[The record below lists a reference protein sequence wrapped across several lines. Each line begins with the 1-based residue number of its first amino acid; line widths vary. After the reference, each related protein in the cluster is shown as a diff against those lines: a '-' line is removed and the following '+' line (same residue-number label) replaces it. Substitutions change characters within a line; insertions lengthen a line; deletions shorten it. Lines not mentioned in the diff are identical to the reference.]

1 MTTNIDIRTVDDLTD
16 QKQVNNKHLNDIS
29 IELKEKLLNKNLDQ
43 KCNIDSKEE
52 LNQREVWSNKIEY
65 MLSVIGYVVDLGSM
79 DLSLKKNENKF
90 FFIILNF

>member
-16 QKQVNNKHLNDIS
+16 HKQVNNKHLNDIS

-43 KCNIDSKEE
+43 KCNNDSKEE

-79 DLSLKKNENKF
+79 DLSFKKMKINSF
-90 FFIILNF
+90 L